1 VSAQR
6 FVPVTLLLDG
16 YAQAVRRFEQEVKG
30 RDARAFLPLFEALNW
45 AVAVDERIAEHWAP
59 EGKDKQPGWAWR
71 TRVEGAD
78 VMAGVRFARNRVHHQ
93 WSDALRLDDSGF
105 TSPLTSPLVSFE
117 WRWRNLADLPP
128 GNRRDPDGE
137 SAYRDRLAGAPA
149 RLTLARLRDAFAW
162 VGSLLAPHTLREP
175 VEHGEDSAG

>member
-1 VSAQR
+1 M
-6 FVPVTLLLDG
+6 LLLDG
-16 YAQAVRRFEQEVKG
+16 YAQAVRRFEREVKG
-30 RDARAFLPLFEALNW
+30 RDAELAFLPLFEALNW
-45 AVAVDERIAEHWAP
+45 AVALDERIVEHWAP

-117 WRWRNLADLPP
+117 WRWRDLGDLPP
-128 GNRRDPDGE
+128 GNRRDE
-137 SAYRDRLAGAPA
+137 SAYRDRLAGVPA
-149 RLTLARLRDAFAW
+149 RLTLARLGGAFSR
-162 VGSLLAPHTLREP
+162 VGSLLEPHALYEP
-175 VEHGEDSAG
+175 VEHREDASR